1 MLCVFTSLREKKMV
15 RPSYISALQNPIF
28 RTISKA
34 SKNLNL
40 ESYVIGGY
48 VRDFLLNR
56 GEAKDIDIVAVGS
69 GIDLAQ
75 EVSKLLPGKPKVSI
89 FKSYGTAML
98 KNGGME
104 LEFVGARKES
114 YTEESRNPAVEN
126 GTLEDDQ
133 NRRDFTINAL
143 ALSLSDENFGELLDP
158 FNGIED
164 LQKKI
169 IRTPLDPD
177 ITYSD
182 DPLRM
187 LRAIRFASQ
196 LDFRIEKDSLEAI
209 TRNSKRIKII
219 STERIVDELNKILL
233 SETPSKGFSLLHK
246 TGLLPFILPELVALQ
261 GIDEKEGQVHK
272 DNFWHTLEVVD
283 NIAKTT
289 DDLWLRWA
297 ALLHDIGKAPTK
309 RFDKKLGWT
318 FHAHEFVG
326 SKMVFKLFKRLKM
339 PLNDKMKFVQKMVMM
354 SSRPIVLATDVTDS
368 AVRRL
373 IFDAGED
380 VDSLMTLC
388 EADITTKNP
397 KKFKKYHANFQLVR
411 EKIVEVEERDHV
423 RNFQPPVSGEEI
435 METFNLKPSREI
447 GIIKDAIKEAI
458 LEGEI
463 PNEYEAARE
472 FMLKKGKEIGLR
484 IVDC

>member
-1 MLCVFTSLREKKMV
+1 MV
-15 RPSYISALQNPIF
+15 KQTYISALKNPIF
-28 RTISKA
+28 RTIAKA

-48 VRDFLLNR
+48 VRDFLLKR
-56 GEAKDIDIVAVGS
+56 GNAKDIDIVAVGS
-69 GIDLAQ
+69 GIDLAE

-89 FKSYGTAML
+89 FKTYGTAML
-98 KNGGME
+98 KSGGIE

-114 YTEESRNPAVEN
+114 YSEETRNPEVEN

-143 ALSLSDENFGELLDP
+143 ALSLNDENFGELLDP
-158 FNGIED
+158 FNGIDD
-164 LQKKI
+164 LGKKI
-169 IRTPLDPD
+169 IRTPLNPD

-196 LDFRIEKDSLEAI
+196 LDFTIEKDSLEAI

-233 SETPSKGFSLLHK
+233 SETPSKGFTLLHK

-283 NIAKTT
+283 NISKTT

-326 SKMVFKLFKRLKM
+326 AKMVYKLFKRLKL
-339 PLNDKMKFVQKMVMM
+339 PLNEKMKFVQKMVLM

-373 IFDAGED
+373 IFDAGEH
-380 VDSLMTLC
+380 VDELMTLC

-411 EKIVEVEERDHV
+411 DKIVEVEERDHI

-435 METFNLKPSREI
+435 METFGLKPSREI

-463 PNEYEAARE
+463 PNEYEAARD
-472 FMLKKGKEIGLR
+472 FMLKKGKEIGLKV
-484 IVDC
+484 ISDEL